1 MRVSVKK
8 GELKIQCL
16 NFLELNTLLH
26 LIGLKSVQRYLSC
39 LHSIYLWH
47 FFGAFRVFFIFLIC
61 LCIFFVE
68 EVEESSM
75 LGFLD

>member
-26 LIGLKSVQRYLSC
+26 LIGLNSVQRYLSC
-39 LHSIYLWH
+39 LHSIYSWY
-47 FFGAFRVFFIFLIC
+47 FFGALRVFFIFLTC
-61 LCIFFVE
+61 LCNFFVE

-75 LGFLD
+75 LGILD